1 MVALVVT
8 GLVDV
13 CSECRT
19 GGPRE
24 GTCHP
29 PAGTTQL
36 RSCAP

>member
-1 MVALVVT
+1 MVALVLT
-8 GLVDV
+8 GFVDT

-29 PAGTTQL
+29 PKKMLLQ
-36 RSCAP
+36 